1 MHKRIVVLGG
11 GFAGIPLAHKLSR
24 LLRGT
29 PGVEITLVS
38 EHNYFLFTPMLAE
51 AATGA
56 VEIRHILRPIRPFCK
71 MTGIAF
77 HQSVV
82 EAIDLDAKRVRL
94 RPPRSGH
101 ERVIPFDCLVLALGS
116 VSKFMELPG
125 VAEHAL
131 PLKDVGDAIR
141 IRNHVIEMFEQ
152 ADIEGDRDLKP
163 GLLTFVTVGGGHA
176 GIEIATALQDLMHRT
191 LLKHYE
197 NIRASE
203 LRQVL
208 IAPDIL
214 GHRNPALANLVL
226 DEIHRK
232 GIEVRLGPSVV
243 SASAEAVCL
252 SDGQHIRTHTLI
264 WTAGVTAQPVVAGL
278 PCEKDKNGRI
288 VVNEYFEV
296 PGYRGVYALGD
307 CAHQVDAET
316 GQPYPMT
323 AQAALRQAAAAARVI
338 AAEVRGRPKRPFAF
352 RPVGEMVPLG
362 SRYAVADIRGFL
374 FHGFFAWWLWRT
386 YYLLRMPGLATK
398 LRLIFDWTIDL
409 FFERDLSEITIR
421 SGRGE

>member
-1 MHKRIVVLGG
+1 MGTRIVVLGG
-11 GFAGIPLAHKLSR
+11 GFAGIPTAHRLSR
-24 LLRGT
+24 LLRGDAAFQ
-29 PGVEITLVS
+29 ITLVS

-77 HQSVV
+77 HQSAV
-82 EAIDLDAKRVRL
+82 EAIDLVAKRVRI

-101 ERVIPFDCLVLALGS
+101 ERLIPYDRLVVALGS
-116 VSKFMELPG
+116 VSKFMGLPG

-152 ADIEGDRDLKP
+152 ADIEEDPDRKAA
-163 GLLTFVTVGGGHA
+163 LLTFVTVGGGHA
-176 GIEIATALQDLMHRT
+176 GVEIATALQDLMHRT
-191 LLKHYE
+191 LLKHYN
-197 NIRASE
+197 NIRPSE

-208 IAPDIL
+208 VAPDIL
-214 GHRNPALANLVL
+214 GHRNPPLANLVL

-232 GIEVRLGPSVV
+232 GIEARLGPSVTG
-243 SASAEAVCL
+243 ASAEAVCL
-252 SDGQHIRTHTLI
+252 SDGQRIPTHTLI
-264 WTAGVTAQPVVAGL
+264 WTAGVTAHPVVAGL
-278 PCEKDKNGRI
+278 PCERDRSGRI
-288 VVNEYFEV
+288 LVNEYFEV
-296 PGYRGVYALGD
+296 PGYPGVYALGD
-307 CAHQVDAET
+307 CAHQADSQT

-323 AQAALRQAAAAARVI
+323 AQAALRQAAAAARVV
-338 AAEVRGRPKRPFAF
+338 AAEVRGQPRRPFTF

-362 SRYAVADIRGFL
+362 SHHAVAEIRGLIFR
-374 FHGFFAWWLWRT
+374 GFFAWWLWRT

-409 FFERDLSEITIR
+409 FFGRDISEITIR